1 MDWRAYV
8 TRINQNEKKSEEVKK
23 SLQEFHK
30 LKTKDMHEANKKDVK
45 AKQDA
50 MRLKDEVDR
59 RERSMLALNR
69 NGDRG
74 RKQVMVINP
83 KVLKYGKKLLMMA
96 AELAI
101 DKLGK
106 VFKWVEGEDGQLW

>member
-8 TRINQNEKKSEEVKK
+8 TRINQNEKKSEDVKK

-59 RERSMLALNR
+59 RERMLALNR

-74 RKQVMVINP
+74 RKQVTVINP

-101 DKLGK
+101 DKPKVLKYGK
-106 VFKWVEGEDGQLW
+106 KKQSIQ